1 MTEEMQKTKGCLQ
14 KDRTETKEYAGVQTV
29 IGISHESLVEVNL
42 SSEMLLETVMSRGN
56 MNAAYKRVMSNKGSG
71 GVDNMGLDELL
82 PYLKSH
88 EEELTASIL
97 NGRYKPNP
105 VRRVEI
111 PKDNG
116 KKRQLGIPTLVDRV
130 IQQSLSQ
137 VYCLQ
142 SMNRSS
148 GQAVMASV
156 LTAPHTMRYFALRNS
171 SIKDIHIVLTLTW
184 RSSLI
189 P

>member
-1 MTEEMQKTKGCLQ
+1 MTEEKQKTKGCLQ
-14 KDRTETKEYAGVQTV
+14 IDRTESEDYAGVQTV

-42 SSEMLLETVMSRGN
+42 SSEMLLETIMFRGN

-88 EEELTASIL
+88 GEELTASIL

-116 KKRQLGIPTLVDRV
+116 KKRQLGGSWVKV
-130 IQQSLSQ
+130 IKKVAEISLSEQ
-137 VYCLQ
+137 ILLFIVQ
-142 SMNRSS
+142 RE
-148 GQAVMASV
+148 AIV
-156 LTAPHTMRYFALRNS
+156 
-171 SIKDIHIVLTLTW
+171 DITGTFKVQK
-184 RSSLI
+184 
-189 P
+189 